1 MKDQRVKMMNE
12 ILSGVKVLKLLPI
25 TFLPMIIIFMVQAI
39 VSLNRLDRYM
49 NSEEIDPDSV
59 THDPTAKD
67 PISIENG
74 SFAWEPE
81 TIVLKN
87 INLSVRE
94 GELLA
99 VVGTVGSGKSSLLAS
114 MLGEL
119 DKSSGKVNT
128 RGTIAYVPQQ
138 AWIQNVT
145 LRDNILFGRPFEPAK
160 YDKVIDACA
169 LKPDLEILPGRDQT
183 EIGEKGINLSGGQK
197 QRVSLARATY
207 NNSEVYLFDD
217 PLSAV
222 DSHDGE
228 ISEYGTYQE
237 LLDKKGAFS
246 EFLMHH
252 IATADDEELDDPEL
266 LKELEGVVGPIDKLR
281 KKAHKVSDGAV
292 SDGEGTITELSSQ
305 FQRKFSTASKESLN
319 SLRRQSKE
327 LEQKAVLIEKEKAE
341 TAGVKFTVYFDYFRA
356 AGWTMTFFTFLFYL
370 LFQGLSVGSNLW
382 LTAWSN
388 QPVENGTVSTS
399 TRDMYL
405 GVYGALG
412 AMQAFFSFTGTLVM
426 ALGTLKSSAL
436 FHSDMLNRILRSPM
450 SFFDTTPVGRIVN
463 RFAKDV
469 DVADNT
475 LPLMIRLWLNSFYQ
489 VLATLVVISYST
501 PIFITV
507 VIPIGLLYYIVQRM
521 FVASTRQLKRMESVS
536 RSPIYSHFGET
547 ITGAST
553 IRAYG
558 QNERFIMDSETKV
571 DHNQVAYFPSVVA
584 NRWLQVRLESVG
596 NLVIL
601 FAAFF
606 AVMGRETLDPGT
618 VGLSVSYALQ
628 ITIALNML
636 VRWTSEVETNIVAI
650 ERLQEYR
657 EAIQEAPWD
666 VPSRTPPKE
675 WPTEGVVEFDHY
687 QTRYREGL
695 DLVLRNVTCRIESG
709 EKIGIVG
716 RTGAGKS
723 SLTLGLFRIVEAA
736 GGSIVIDGVNISKIG
751 LHDVRGR
758 LTIIPQDPVLF
769 SGTLRVN
776 LDPFGRYSDQNIWQ
790 ALELAHLK
798 AFVKG
803 LSAGL
808 EYEISEGGDNLS
820 VGQRQLVCLARAL
833 LRKTKILILD
843 EATAAVD
850 LETDDLIQAT
860 IRKEFADSTVITI
873 AHRLNTIMDS
883 TRVMVLDQVIRLGD
897 SATPEGSLPYMVHL
911 IYYPL
916 IVGQLLINCW
926 ADMRP
931 EYEQNPTV
939 LKDRP
944 CLEKTRK
951 KGNSNKNEKQITSI
965 LPALFGAFGG
975 MFYFGAALKIIPD
988 VMAFVS
994 PQILNSL
1001 IDFINTGGDVW
1012 KGYFLAAVM
1021 PYLPPMLQKKN
1032 QQQEK

>member
-1 MKDQRVKMMNE
+1 MMNE
-12 ILSGVKVLKLLPI
+12 ILSGVKVLKLYAWEPSFQDQVMKAFVSLSLFNLMNMPI
-25 TFLPMIIIFMVQAI
+25 TFFPMIIIYMVQAM
-39 VSLNRLDRYM
+39 VSLKRLDKYM
-49 NSEEIDPDSV
+49 NSEEIDPESV

-67 PISIENG
+67 PITVENG
-74 SFAWEPE
+74 SFAWEGD
-81 TIVLKN
+81 TTVLKN
-87 INLSVRE
+87 VNLSVHD

-119 DKSSGKVNT
+119 EKSSGRVNT

-160 YDKVIDACA
+160 YDRVIDACA

-207 NNSEVYLFDD
+207 NNTD
-217 PLSAV
+217 
-222 DSHDGE
+222 DGE

-237 LLDKKGAFS
+237 LLDRKGAFS

-252 IATADDEELDDPEL
+252 IATADDEDLDDPEL
-266 LKELEGVVGPIDKLR
+266 LKELEGVVGPIDKIR
-281 KKAHKVSDGAV
+281 KKVSRATDGFV
-292 SDGEGTITELSSQ
+292 SEGEGTITELSSQ
-305 FQRKFSTASKESLN
+305 FRRLSTTSKDN
-319 SLRRQSKE
+319 ALRRRSKIQGMDE
-327 LEQKAVLIEKEKAE
+327 TAKLIEKEKAE
-341 TAGVKFTVYFDYFRA
+341 TSGVKLSVYLDYFRA
-356 AGWTMTFFTFLFYL
+356 AGWGMTILTFLFFL
-370 LFQGLSVGSNLW
+370 FFQGVSVGSNMW
-382 LTAWSN
+382 LTAWSEE
-388 QPVENGTVSTS
+388 PIVNGTISVSR
-399 TRDMYL
+399 RDMFL

-412 AMQAFFSFTGTLVM
+412 VFQAFFSFTGTLVM

-436 FHSDMLNRILRSPM
+436 FHSDMLDRILRSPM

-469 DVADNT
+469 DVADGT
-475 LPLMIRLWLNSFYQ
+475 LPSMIRLWLNSFYQ
-489 VLATLVVISYST
+489 VLATIVVISYST
-501 PIFITV
+501 PIFIAV
-507 VIPIGLLYYIVQRM
+507 IIPIGVLYYFVQRM

-558 QNERFIMDSETKV
+558 QQDRFILDSEAKV

-584 NRWLQVRLESVG
+584 NRWLQIRLETVG

-606 AVMGRETLDPGT
+606 AVIGRETLDPGT

-636 VRWTSEVETNIVAI
+636 VRWTSEVESNIVAI

-657 EAIQEAPWD
+657 EAPQEAPWNI
-666 VPSRTPPKE
+666 PSRTPPKE

-751 LHDVRGR
+751 LHDIRGR

-769 SGTLRVN
+769 SGSLRVN
-776 LDPFGRYSDQNIWQ
+776 LDPFGRYSDENIWQ
-790 ALELAHLK
+790 ALELSHLK
-798 AFVKG
+798 SFVKG
-803 LSAGL
+803 LAAGL
-808 EYEISEGGDNLS
+808 EHEISEGGDNLS

-883 TRVMVLDQVIRLGD
+883 TRVMVLDQGQIKEFD
-897 SATPEGSLPYMVHL
+897 TPAN
-911 IYYPL
+911 
-916 IVGQLLINCW
+916 LLQDKQSVFY
-926 ADMRP
+926 DMARDAGL
-931 EYEQNPTV
+931 V
-939 LKDRP
+939 
-944 CLEKTRK
+944 
-951 KGNSNKNEKQITSI
+951 
-965 LPALFGAFGG
+965 
-975 MFYFGAALKIIPD
+975 
-988 VMAFVS
+988 
-994 PQILNSL
+994 
-1001 IDFINTGGDVW
+1001 
-1012 KGYFLAAVM
+1012 
-1021 PYLPPMLQKKN
+1021 
-1032 QQQEK
+1032 